1 VPSRFLSTTRPYL
14 LIPSF
19 IETTDT
25 MACKMNCTLKGD
37 DPKETMEALIK
48 MAESQGFVFKGT
60 STKGTF
66 EYAKTLKARGEYSRS
81 KKKVILTVTKYPFL
95 SIVK

>member
-1 VPSRFLSTTRPYL
+1 
-14 LIPSF
+14 
-19 IETTDT
+19 

-37 DPKETMEALIK
+37 NPKETMEALIK

-66 EYAKTLKARGEYSRS
+66 EYEKTLKARGEYSRS
-81 KKKVILTVTKYPFL
+81 KRRVTLTVTKYPFFITCGMMKSELNKRLGEYL
-95 SIVK
+95 SCEEG